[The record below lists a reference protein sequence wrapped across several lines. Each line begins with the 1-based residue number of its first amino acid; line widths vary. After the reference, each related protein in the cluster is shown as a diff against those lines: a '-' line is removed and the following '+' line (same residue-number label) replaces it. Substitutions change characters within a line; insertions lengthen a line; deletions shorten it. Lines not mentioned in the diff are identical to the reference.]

1 MTRILNLLSALYKRD
16 NPRVLLFVYFFPT
29 KRTKIK
35 MYNICTR
42 TLKLLWLD
50 INQNG
55 WVFSWGGEDSRPDS
69 LPVQDLQLS
78 GGREIKSR

>member
-16 NPRVLLFVYFFPT
+16 NLRVLLFVYFFPT

-50 INQNG
+50 INPN
-55 WVFSWGGEDSRPDS
+55 SWGFWGGGSRPNS
-69 LPVQDLQLS
+69 LPFQDLQLS
-78 GGREIKSR
+78 AGRGIKSR